1 MPRFTST
8 QPLLAHPLPRFRSPH
23 TRPIPHR
30 QPVPAVRA
38 AAPKWSCQWWGG
50 ASKPRLDAAHICA
63 ACNAHVSVFQFH
75 VYTHPSPDPLL
86 GPLANTLKHI
96 KPRRSKL
103 LLLRAGRRRD
113 QGPSSSCH
121 RRRKHPHQD
130 VRGIRGQ
137 GYAIGDPGTS
147 RPYMVPISVVVAA
160 ASRHCRQ
167 CTHCR
172 HCRRCSHH
180 ETG

>member
-30 QPVPAVRA
+30 QPVPAM
-38 AAPKWSCQWWGG
+38 QL
-50 ASKPRLDAAHICA
+50 RLDGRASGGEALLSPVWMPPTSALHAMHMSASSSFMFTHI
-63 ACNAHVSVFQFH
+63 HLQI
-75 VYTHPSPDPLL
+75 PLL
-86 GPLANTLKHI
+86 GPLTNTLKHI

-167 CTHCR
+167 CR
-172 HCRRCSHH
+172 HCRCCSHR